1 MMDQVPIIDRKELP
15 ISYVKNIIPQ
25 VRDLI
30 FSLCFI
36 KTNLVSKR
44 ASNKMSLDTA
54 QFGLTRLSNMSM
66 LLVCLCMKIWTI

>member
-44 ASNKMSLDTA
+44 ASNKMNLDTA
-54 QFGLTRLSNMSM
+54 RFGLTRLSNMSM

>member
-1 MMDQVPIIDRKELP
+1 MDQVPIIDRKELP

-25 VRDLI
+25 VRVLI

-44 ASNKMSLDTA
+44 ASSKMNLDIA
-54 QFGLTRLSNMSM
+54 QFGLTRLNNTSM
-66 LLVCLCMKIWTI
+66 LLDYLCMKIWTI